1 MCPPPTDPIRPV
13 GPVSGGVYVGRAELP
28 EHVHRRTRRDEEDGD
43 GRRRRRQQ
51 QRQQGSR
58 QEVVDP
64 AAEAGTY
71 DDHGRR
77 SGHDGDHA
85 PAHPHVD
92 ASA

>member
-13 GPVSGGVYVGRAELP
+13 GPVSGGVYVGRTELP
-28 EHVHRRTRRDEEDGD
+28 EHVHRRTRRDDDEGQR
-43 GRRRRRQQ
+43 RRRRRQQ
-51 QRQQGSR
+51 QRQQAAGH
-58 QEVVDP
+58 EVADP

-77 SGHDGDHA
+77 SGGDRDEG
-85 PAHPHVD
+85 PARPHVD